1 MAKMHPYF
9 VFKGETKEAVALYA
23 KLFNAKNVNILTFGE
38 MPEDPAHTVPEE
50 AKHLVMHAFIELEG
64 DMKMMF
70 SDTFPGSP
78 QVTVGDNITIA
89 YMSEDENQIRSI
101 FEGLAEGGTVTMPL
115 QETFWSKCYGQ
126 VTDKFGVLWQLS
138 YEQ

>member
-1 MAKMHPYF
+1 MGKMNPYF
-9 VFKGETKEAVALYA
+9 VFNGETKEAVTLYA
-23 KLFNAKNVNILTFGE
+23 KVFNAKNVTLQTFGE
-38 MPEDPAHTVPEE
+38 LPPSPEHPIPEE
-50 AKHLVMHAFIELEG
+50 AKHLVMHALIELA
-64 DMKMMF
+64 DSKMMF

-89 YMSEDENQIRSI
+89 YVSSDEQEVRSI
-101 FEGLAEGGTVTMPL
+101 FEGLAEGGNVTMPL

-138 YEQ
+138 HEA